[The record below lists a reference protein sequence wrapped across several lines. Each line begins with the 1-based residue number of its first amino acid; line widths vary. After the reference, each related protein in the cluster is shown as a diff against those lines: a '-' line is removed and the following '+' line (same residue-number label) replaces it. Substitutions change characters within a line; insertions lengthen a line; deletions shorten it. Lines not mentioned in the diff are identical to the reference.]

1 MYANVATLPLQPGT
15 TDQCLA
21 ILRDLVQP
29 RLHEQQGFQ
38 GWLLLGDGTATVV
51 SISLWATRDDLE
63 AAGGSALVREAMAG
77 LAPLLAG
84 APARQAYQVLAQTAE
99 RGQ

>member
-1 MYANVATLPLQPGT
+1 MYANIATLTLQPGT

-29 RLHEQQGFQ
+29 RLTEQPGFQ
-38 GWLLLGDGTATVV
+38 DWLLLGDSATTVLSV
-51 SISLWATRDDLE
+51 SLWATQADLE

-84 APARQAYQVLAQTAE
+84 TPSRQAYQVLLQASA
-99 RGQ
+99 